1 MPMRTTAMPMRT
13 AAIDPV
19 KITVNTLVPQII
31 PAKAMTI
38 KPATL
43 KASSLAKKI
52 KSITPVSM
60 PIKAETVQTF
70 KASMP
75 IKSEVIKEQ
84 SNEIETA
91 QEIQPKTDKPINKTL
106 LIGGSIAAVAALY
119 FLTKKR
125 KK

>member
-1 MPMRTTAMPMRT
+1 MRTTAMPMRT

-31 PAKAMTI
+31 PAKAMPL
-38 KPATL
+38 KPASIKT
-43 KASSLAKKI
+43 SSLAKKI
-52 KSITPVSM
+52 KSISPVSM
-60 PIKAETVQTF
+60 PIKAETVQPF
-70 KASMP
+70 KASSP

-84 SNEIETA
+84 IKEIQTA
-91 QEIQPKTDKPINKTL
+91 QEIQPKTEKPMNKTL
-106 LIGGSIAAVAALY
+106 LIGGSLAAVAALY